1 MTASERRRISVPS
14 VIAPMLV
21 FVLLGCTPMGYFKSG
36 STDEQVKQD
45 LTDCTEIARHQAFRD
60 QPSFEFGLRLGY
72 GSFNRGDRFMSGRY
86 RSSSAE
92 LQHRYRRVCMIARGY
107 ELTPL
112 EDQK

>member
-1 MTASERRRISVPS
+1 MTASGDGEISAPS

-21 FVLLGCTPMGYFKSG
+21 FVLLGCTPMGYVKS
-36 STDEQVKQD
+36 SATDEQVKQD
-45 LTDCTEIARHQAFRD
+45 LTDCTEIARHHSFRD
-60 QPSFEFGLRLGY
+60 TSSFEFGLRLGY

-86 RSSSAE
+86 HSSSAE

-107 ELTPL
+107 ELAPL